1 MLACGLCFLG
11 ESHLLAGVLL
21 LVYFAA
27 ANLVGTAMWAKRD
40 RLDPYQAIQILL
52 VVVFVFTAAALA
64 AADCL
69 GLLGRLDE
77 RVKNPRFLYLLLL
90 LFPAL
95 MIMFHFTNRPGA
107 SQRED
112 GS

>member
-1 MLACGLCFLG
+1 MLTCGLWFLA
-11 ESHLLAGVLL
+11 ESRLLAGVLL

-27 ANLVGTAMWAKRD
+27 TNLIGTAMWAERD

-52 VVVFVFTAAALA
+52 VAVFVFTTVSLA
-64 AADCL
+64 SADCL
-69 GLLGRLDE
+69 GVLGRLDQ

-95 MIMFHFTNRPGA
+95 MIMFHFINKAR
-107 SQRED
+107 SSLSED